1 MELRDRLEEILG
13 EGKSEALIKSTGG
26 IQHYVPGQSLLTEYG
41 SCYCVS
47 TEYPAGYMYGHHSL
61 GSVMELDAESVC
73 VAGKDS
79 RFFSFDTKDCIFLDA
94 ETTGLHGGAG
104 TCAFLIGVGFYEG
117 DTFHVQQIFMR
128 DYDEETALLST
139 LSRLVKNRRFIVT
152 YNGKSFD
159 VPLIESRLIMSRMKA
174 VFSSVEH
181 LDLLH
186 AARRVWGRSLED
198 CRLHTVE
205 QRVLGVKRLRDMPGE
220 EIPSRFFAFVSS
232 GDASGLPLVFEH
244 NRNDVLFLPV
254 LMKEVCGAVKDVTHR
269 TLSPI
274 DLYSIGVVYDSLSK
288 RNETLPFYRKALKSL
303 RGSARA
309 AVAYRLG
316 MTYKRLGRWDEA
328 VSAWKRLLESDTYGA
343 YEELAKYYEHVSRE
357 LDEAEAVVVKALN
370 IFRGTIYEGKLEHR
384 RRRIVRKLRPGV
396 HLGS

>member
-104 TCAFLIGVGFYEG
+104 TCAFLIGVGFYKG

-159 VPLIESRLIMSRMKA
+159 VPLIESRLIMSRMKQYSA
-174 VFSSVEH
+174 VWSTLTFYMLPEECGEEAWRTAACILLNRGCLGLSGSEICPAKRSRPGSSHSSQVVMLPDCLWSLNTTGMMFFSS
-181 LDLLH
+181 
-186 AARRVWGRSLED
+186 
-198 CRLHTVE
+198 
-205 QRVLGVKRLRDMPGE
+205 
-220 EIPSRFFAFVSS
+220 RF
-232 GDASGLPLVFEH
+232 
-244 NRNDVLFLPV
+244 
-254 LMKEVCGAVKDVTHR
+254 
-269 TLSPI
+269 
-274 DLYSIGVVYDSLSK
+274 
-288 RNETLPFYRKALKSL
+288 
-303 RGSARA
+303 
-309 AVAYRLG
+309 
-316 MTYKRLGRWDEA
+316 
-328 VSAWKRLLESDTYGA
+328 
-343 YEELAKYYEHVSRE
+343 
-357 LDEAEAVVVKALN
+357 
-370 IFRGTIYEGKLEHR
+370 
-384 RRRIVRKLRPGV
+384 
-396 HLGS
+396 

>member
-26 IQHYVPGQSLLTEYG
+26 IQHYIPGQDLVTEYG

-47 TEYPAGYMYGHHSL
+47 TEYPMGYTYGHHSL
-61 GSVMELDAESVC
+61 GSVVEVDAGSVC

-79 RFFSFDTKDCIFLDA
+79 RLFSFDPRDCIFLDA
-94 ETTGLHGGAG
+94 ETTGLCGGAG
-104 TCAFLIGVGFYEG
+104 TYAFMVGVGFFE
-117 DTFHVQQIFMR
+117 DHTFHVQQIFMR

-139 LSRLVKNRRFIVT
+139 LSKLVRNRGFIVT

-159 VPLIESRLIMSRMKA
+159 VPLLESRLVMSRMEA
-174 VFSSVEH
+174 AFSRMGH

-198 CRLHTVE
+198 CRLDTVE
-205 QRVLGVKRLRDMPGE
+205 QRVLGVKRLRDVPGE
-220 EIPSRFFAFVSS
+220 EIPNRYFAFLSS
-232 GDASGLPLVFEH
+232 GDASGLSLVFEH

-254 LMKEVCGAVKDVTHR
+254 LLKEVCGAVMDVTHR

-274 DLYSIGVVYDSLSK
+274 DLYSIGVVYDSLKK
-288 RNETLPFYRKALKSL
+288 RDGTLPFYRKALKSL
-303 RGSARA
+303 RGSAGVA
-309 AVAYRLG
+309 AAYRLG
-316 MTYKRLGRWDEA
+316 MAYKRLGRWDEA
-328 VSAWKRLLESDTYGA
+328 VPVWKRLLERDTYGA

-357 LDEAEAVVVKALN
+357 LAEAEAVVIKALDV
-370 IFRGTIYEGKLEHR
+370 FRGTIYEGKLKHR
-384 RRRIVRKLRPGV
+384 LRRIVRKLRPEMRID
-396 HLGS
+396 S